1 MLDQVTQEGNLCLTG
16 ERGDPGIGEPG
27 PPGEPGGLS
36 DRDRRIIL
44 EEVSLSFQPVMKTLR
59 INSPQQKFDTSSY
72 ISAIFNFSVTLL
84 LFLCHIVFTEF

>member
-1 MLDQVTQEGNLCLTG
+1 MQTNQLFEG

-44 EEVSLSFQPVMKTLR
+44 EEVGLPPV
-59 INSPQQKFDTSSY
+59 
-72 ISAIFNFSVTLL
+72 VLL
-84 LFLCHIVFTEF
+84 